1 MSSRSNYF
9 QPKSARIMIIPMI
22 DVMLF
27 LLVFF
32 IIVVLQM
39 IPHTGINTD
48 LPNSKTAQKLQH
60 PKVVVSLLKDGS
72 IQVGGSKMTLKQL
85 TALLEQYT
93 HPNLVN
99 VTIAGAKQ
107 ATIQQLVSV
116 MDAARE
122 AGVTNIGLA
131 ARRK

>member
-1 MSSRSNYF
+1 MARKTPYF

-32 IIVVLQM
+32 IVVVLQM

-48 LPNSKTAQKLQH
+48 LPQSKTAQKLHH
-60 PKVVVSLLKDGS
+60 PKVVVSLLKNGK
-72 IQVGGSKMTLKQL
+72 IEVGGTLVTLKQL
-85 TALLEQYT
+85 TALLEQY
-93 HPNLVN
+93 PSPSQVN
-99 VTIAGAKQ
+99 MTIAGAKQ
-107 ATIQQLVSV
+107 ATIQELVNV

-131 ARRK
+131 ARKR